1 MDIADL
7 QRALTSQSGITPEL
21 LEQGNDIFLQI
32 PEHKIRQWG
41 GLITLILQQ
50 FLNHFEC
57 RAEDNDTPILFLLD
71 EFARFGK
78 LEGIVHGLATLR
90 SKKIT
95 ICILI
100 QSLAQLDATYGQE
113 QRKIIADNC
122 SYKAILRATDAE
134 TQRYFSQLVGT
145 EEHEQRNESGKPLL
159 WGKITRIDSVSYSMV
174 ERPRIKPEEF
184 AYLED
189 IVLLTPYGF
198 SRVEKVPYYQMQGR
212 QPLS

>member
-1 MDIADL
+1 M
-7 QRALTSQSGITPEL
+7 QHV
-21 LEQGNDIFLQI
+21 GN
-32 PEHKIRQWG
+32 G
-41 GLITLILQQ
+41 M
-50 FLNHFEC
+50 FLNHFE
-57 RAEDNDTPILFLLD
+57 RRHESNDTPILFLLD

-122 SYKAILRATDAE
+122 GYKAILRATDAD

-145 EEHEQRNESGKPLL
+145 ELQKQKSYTSSGFIQ
-159 WGKITRIDSVSYSMV
+159 GSVTTSYA
-174 ERPRIKPEEF
+174 ERSI
-184 AYLED
+184 
-189 IVLLTPYGF
+189 
-198 SRVEKVPYYQMQGR
+198 
-212 QPLS
+212 